1 MTRVRDLILVA
12 GAILLTGC
20 AMPCARPDK
29 LATDPVI
36 SCFYQITITDVD
48 LNNYVVTGTLPDV
61 LSLVVSKGEGKEIQY
76 SRRSIRR
83 DEHNPQPL
91 GPFTFRVRD
100 LDKLASQLTRN
111 QTYEFIRTGNSPYLE
126 LLTGGPLVI
135 Q

>member
-1 MTRVRDLILVA
+1 MTRGRHLILVA
-12 GAILLTGC
+12 CAILLTGC
-20 AMPCARPDK
+20 AMPCAAPDK

-36 SCFYQITITDVD
+36 SCYYQIRITDVD

-61 LSLVVSKGEGKEIQY
+61 LSLVVSKGEGKEKQY
-76 SRRSIRR
+76 SRETIRR
-83 DEHNPQPL
+83 EDYNPQPV

-126 LLTGGPLVI
+126 LRTGGPLVI